1 MWNPQSLL
9 HLMLYEFLV
18 NILTVNSS
26 KDISKPIFRICGF
39 VTSCHVT
46 KCPLG
51 LYQKR
56 KKNINSLAR
65 VVQKMDSAIH
75 QINHYAADGIW
86 ETNCAIHRI
95 EIYPVDKVIQ
105 LFEQPGPV
113 R

>member
-1 MWNPQSLL
+1 MNWLIKIFKSYREPVCESFSSCGTFS
-9 HLMLYEFLV
+9 HYCMYEFLV

-56 KKNINSLAR
+56 KKNKL
-65 VVQKMDSAIH
+65 QK
-75 QINHYAADGIW
+75 GFL
-86 ETNCAIHRI
+86 EKKI
-95 EIYPVDKVIQ
+95 ELGALPILPYIRNK
-105 LFEQPGPV
+105 
-113 R
+113 

>member
-1 MWNPQSLL
+1 MNWLIKIFKSHREPVCESFSSCGTPS
-9 HLMLYEFLV
+9 HYCMYEFLV

-56 KKNINSLAR
+56 KKNKL
-65 VVQKMDSAIH
+65 QK
-75 QINHYAADGIW
+75 GFL
-86 ETNCAIHRI
+86 EKKI
-95 EIYPVDKVIQ
+95 ELGALPILPYIRNK
-105 LFEQPGPV
+105 
-113 R
+113 

>member
-1 MWNPQSLL
+1 MNWLIKIFKSYREPVCESFSSCATPS
-9 HLMLYEFLV
+9 HYCMYEFLV

-56 KKNINSLAR
+56 KKNKL
-65 VVQKMDSAIH
+65 QK
-75 QINHYAADGIW
+75 GFL
-86 ETNCAIHRI
+86 EKKI
-95 EIYPVDKVIQ
+95 ELGALPILPYIRNK
-105 LFEQPGPV
+105 
-113 R
+113 